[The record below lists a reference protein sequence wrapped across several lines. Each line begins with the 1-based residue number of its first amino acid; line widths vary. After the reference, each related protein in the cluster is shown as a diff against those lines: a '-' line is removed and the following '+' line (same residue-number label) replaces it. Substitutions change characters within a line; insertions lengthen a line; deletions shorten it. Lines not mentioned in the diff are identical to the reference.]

1 MAECSESTGTIW
13 PGRTVACPTRGPPT
27 TRDSLLARASVAP
40 DRSAARVG
48 ARPIEPVTPL
58 RTTSSSPAMEAIADI
73 ADGPETISGS
83 RPTPPGLRAGSATA
97 PAESAVK
104 GPASARAEDE
114 SSAEGRAAPHASD
127 QLPAEA

>member
-48 ARPIEPVTPL
+48 AKPIEPVTPL

-83 RPTPPGLRAGSATA
+83 RPTPPRLR
-97 PAESAVK
+97 AESAAASTEPAVK
-104 GPASARAEDE
+104 GSASARAEDE
-114 SSAEGRAAPHASD
+114 SSAAWRTAARASNEP
-127 QLPAEA
+127 PAEA